1 MQFLSRF
8 RLTLLRS
15 LLELLCV
22 SNLHR
27 AGLTCQSVDICLEL
41 LCPPQVENRLIK
53 KTAQE
58 QLCGPVHLGLTL
70 WLHWKAWPA
79 SGVLPAAV
87 VHWFPCHRMKPKE
100 VPLAE
105 AETSLSSHHW
115 SLLFLLKHFW
125 SLDL

>member
-27 AGLTCQSVDICLEL
+27 AGLTCQSVDICLEF

-53 KTAQE
+53 KIAQE

-70 WLHWKAWPA
+70 WLHWKALARQWSPPCCCGPLVSLPPHEAQRGA
-79 SGVLPAAV
+79 SCGG
-87 VHWFPCHRMKPKE
+87 
-100 VPLAE
+100 
-105 AETSLSSHHW
+105 
-115 SLLFLLKHFW
+115 
-125 SLDL
+125 